1 MRVVTGGESFTA
13 PAEGLHEALGQLGG
27 VPAEH
32 RTDSL
37 AAAWKNLSDEDH
49 RDQTAR
55 YAGLCEHYGMTPS
68 RNNSGRGHENGSV
81 ESAHGHLKERIRQA
95 LLLRG
100 NNDFG
105 SLNEYRQ
112 FVTQQVLRHNQRNQ
126 DLVRQE
132 LALLSPFLSGGVLTT
147 KSCLSGSAAVVPST
161 SGTLCTACHPDLSGR
176 C

>member
-1 MRVVTGGESFTA
+1 MRADGFSNA
-13 PAEGLHEALGQLGG
+13 I
-27 VPAEH
+27 
-32 RTDSL
+32 
-37 AAAWKNLSDEDH
+37 
-49 RDQTAR
+49 R
-55 YAGLCEHYGMTPS
+55 YNYGMTPS

-100 NNDFG
+100 NNNFG

-132 LALLSPFLSGGVLTT
+132 LALLKPL
-147 KSCLSGSAAVVPST
+147 P
-161 SGTLCTACHPDLSGR
+161 
-176 C
+176 

>member
-1 MRVVTGGESFTA
+1 TA
-13 PAEGLHEALGQLGG
+13 LAEGLQEALGQLGG

-37 AAAWKNLSDEDH
+37 AAAWKNLSEEDH

-100 NNDFG
+100 NN
-105 SLNEYRQ
+105 
-112 FVTQQVLRHNQRNQ
+112 
-126 DLVRQE
+126 
-132 LALLSPFLSGGVLTT
+132 
-147 KSCLSGSAAVVPST
+147 
-161 SGTLCTACHPDLSGR
+161 
-176 C
+176 